1 LQIIKYHT
9 LKINFT
15 LLAFT
20 LFFSISSF
28 SQIVN
33 IPDVNLKNAL
43 INSNVT
49 DTTGNNSLDSDIDLN
64 NDGEIQ
70 LSEALAIDNLNIS
83 NKNINSLEGLQFFTN
98 LVSLYSGNNNISF
111 VPQLNLNNLT
121 ALNLRYN
128 SITSIGLSGLP
139 ILNSLD
145 VFNNQISSLNVTASA
160 NLITLFA
167 SNNNIASLNVSQN
180 TLLRDLT
187 LKDNPISSLDISLNP
202 NIEQLNI
209 ENTLITNLDVINQIG
224 FLDLN
229 VSNTPLTS
237 LTGLSNK
244 IGFDFIYIE
253 NTQLTTLTMDNIEG
267 VAPDISIANNPLLTD
282 ITITNSR
289 FLNFRIDNNSNLTT
303 ITATGNDIN
312 GIDFDGNGLEN
323 IDFEGNKE
331 MGYLNIV
338 NENNLTN
345 LNLNNTSFQWS
356 LDITDCSIDHIF
368 LKNGIADIIN
378 FTGTNS
384 INYICG
390 DSDEIL
396 ALSAALNNSGITN
409 VNLNT
414 YCTFTPGGDLH
425 QITGDAR
432 IDADLNGC
440 STNDTRFTDFKF
452 NVNNGTSSAIF
463 FESPG
468 YDYEIAVP
476 EGNYTIT
483 PEPIVPALYNSVNS
497 FLASFTA
504 GSPDITQDICLIPNG
519 TVVDFSTIMFEDRPA
534 RPGFDA
540 NYRLHYKNNG
550 TAASD
555 GVLFISYDDSRMDF
569 LSSDVTFQSNNNGI
583 IRWDFGTMQPNEERL
598 INLTFNINSPMETPA
613 VNGGDILTF
622 NGNISPPSGITDFN
636 PLDNTFE
643 YSQTV
648 VNSFDPNDIT
658 CLEGENLDPA
668 DVGKDLHY
676 KIRFENTGTA
686 SAINVVVKNEIDLSK
701 LDINTLVPITS
712 SHSMRTRIIEGNIV
726 EFIFENIN
734 LDFNNATNDGYLIY
748 KIKSLPTLQLG
759 DVINNQ
765 AEIYF
770 DFNFPIIT
778 NTYITTVLQ
787 TASSSDYSSNII
799 SLFPNPS
806 NGLITI
812 TSQSNIETVQIYD
825 HLGRIIKTAINNE
838 LSSEMDFNLSE
849 LSSGLYFIEVSSNLG
864 KQNMKFIKE

>member
-1 LQIIKYHT
+1 
-9 LKINFT
+9 LKINLT
-15 LLAFT
+15 LLAFA

-28 SQIVN
+28 SQIIN
-33 IPDVNLKNAL
+33 IPDPVFKNLL
-43 INSNVT
+43 VSTNVT
-49 DTTGNNSLDSDIDLN
+49 DTDGNGRADADIDLN
-64 NDGEIQ
+64 NDGEVQ
-70 LSEALAIDNLNIS
+70 VTEALAVTNLSLDFNTTITSIEGVQFFDNLEELDVRNS
-83 NKNINSLEGLQFFTN
+83 QVSFVPVLTMNSLKEIWLSDNQITSIDVSNLPNLEDLFLYDNQLNSIDVSNCPLLRQF
-98 LVSLYSGNNNISF
+98 LIDNNNISSIDLS
-111 VPQLNLNNLT
+111 QNLNLE
-121 ALNLRYN
+121 
-128 SITSIGLSGLP
+128 SLS
-139 ILNSLD
+139 
-145 VFNNQISSLNVTASA
+145 
-160 NLITLFA
+160 
-167 SNNNIASLNVSQN
+167 SNNN
-180 TLLRDLT
+180 
-187 LKDNPISSLDISLNP
+187 PITVLDVSLNP
-202 NIEQLNI
+202 NIIQLNV
-209 ENTLITNLDVINQIG
+209 ENTLLTQLDVSNQLS
-224 FLDLN
+224 FLQLSIID
-229 VSNTPLTS
+229 TPLTT
-237 LTGLSNK
+237 LTGLTNK
-244 IGFDFIYIE
+244 IGFDFIFIE
-253 NTQLTTLTMDNIEG
+253 NTQLTSLTIDNIEG
-267 VAPDISIANNPLLTD
+267 VVSDIQINNNLLLND
-282 ITITNSR
+282 ITITNSELL
-289 FLNFRIDNNSNLTT
+289 FFTFQNNAALTDL
-303 ITATGNDIN
+303 TATNNELVQFTTDN
-312 GIDFDGNGLEN
+312 NGLER
-323 IDFEGNKE
+323 
-331 MGYLNIV
+331 
-338 NENNLTN
+338 
-345 LNLNNTSFQWS
+345 LNLNDNIELDYLSFSNELNIQEIS
-356 LDITDCSIDHIF
+356 LLKTKTGFLFDINNCNLDKLII
-368 LKNGIADIIN
+368 KNGETDVIT
-378 FTGTNS
+378 FSGTNS
-384 INYICG
+384 INYICA
-390 DSDEIL
+390 DNDEIL

-432 IDADLNGC
+432 IDSDLNGC
-440 STNDTRFTDFKF
+440 SVNDLRFTDFKF
-452 NVNNGTSSAIF
+452 TVNNGSSSAIF

-476 EGNYTIT
+476 EGNYTVT

-497 FLASFTA
+497 FTANFTV
-504 GSPDITQDICLIPNG
+504 GSPDVVQDICLIPNG
-519 TVVDFSTIMFEDRPA
+519 TVVDFSTIMFEDQPA

-540 NYRLHYKNNG
+540 DYRLHYKNNG

-555 GVLFISYDDSRMDF
+555 GILFLSYDDSRMDF

-643 YSQTV
+643 YAQTV

-712 SHSMRTRIIEGNIV
+712 SHSMRTRIMEGNIV

-734 LDFNNATNDGYLIY
+734 LDFNDATNDGYLIY

-759 DVINNQ
+759 DVIDNQ
-765 AEIYF
+765 AGIYF

-778 NTYITTVLQ
+778 NTYMTTVSQ
-787 TASSSDYSSNII
+787 TASSSDYSSNTI

-825 HLGRIIKTAINNE
+825 HLGRKIKTAINNE

-849 LSSGLYFIEVSSNLG
+849 LTSGLYFIEVSSNLG